1 MDNRNY
7 ENRYIVIGRS
17 SCPYCK
23 LAVDFLEDK
32 VFQHEFLDYVDSRD
46 ILEDYK
52 TFYKQDTVP
61 IILSNNIET
70 GLTKKIGG
78 YSDLMEHMK

>member
-61 IILSNNIET
+61 IILSNNIKT